1 MESRYRDM
9 LVVSDMDGTL
19 LQAGYGIPK
28 ENIDAI
34 DAFVKKGGLF
44 TVATGRSIESVGKY
58 VDWLHFSAP
67 AILCNGGMIYDF
79 DKKEILYESVL
90 DPGAKEIVYDVRE
103 HFPDMGIEVHIGGK
117 IVAVH
122 MNEHILNHTAAEH
135 ISFTLRDIESIGD
148 RWNKIFFSDSPEAVA
163 ALKKYTEEQCR
174 TDGNYAQFD
183 YFLTGPTKYE
193 VMPKGI
199 NKGDGLRMLAK
210 LLGIEIKKTVAIG
223 DFDNDI
229 PLMKVA
235 GCAVAVA
242 DGTPEAR
249 AAADIVVCSCL
260 QGGVGELLN
269 SIDDIYDGYTQMK
282 LEL

>member
-1 MESRYRDM
+1 MASKYSDM

-58 VDWLHFSAP
+58 IDWLHFSAP
-67 AILCNGGMIYDF
+67 AILCNGGLIYDYGEQ
-79 DKKEILYESVL
+79 KILFERVL
-90 DPGAKEIVYDVRE
+90 EPQAKDIVHDVMAQ
-103 HFPDMGIEVHIGGK
+103 FPDMGIEIHIAGK
-117 IVAVH
+117 IVAVR
-122 MNEHILNHTAAEH
+122 MNECILNHTALEH
-135 ISFTLRDIESIGD
+135 ISFTLRDIETVGD
-148 RWNKIFFSDSPEAVA
+148 RWNKVFFSDEPQKIA
-163 ALKKYTEEQCR
+163 ALKKYVDEQCR
-174 TDGNYAQFD
+174 LDEKYAQFD

-193 VMPKGI
+193 LVPKGI

-210 LLGIEIKKTVAIG
+210 LMGIDIKKTVAIG

-229 PLMKVA
+229 PMLEAA

-242 DGTPEAR
+242 DALPEVR
-249 AAADIVVCSCL
+249 AMADMTVGSCL
-260 QGGVGELLN
+260 QGGVGELLD
-269 SIDDIYDGYTQMK
+269 SIDDICDGYMQLK